1 VWQSEAELEDP
12 YSLTVRTGVEVA
24 VFVTRKS
31 GSEVLIV
38 HRSPEQGGYWHV
50 IAGGVEPGETVEE
63 AAQREL
69 REETGLVAEVMA
81 GTSVIEYVYPLTEEP
96 AARRNQYDQSIAEVE
111 VTCFHVTAPDDWEP
125 KLDWE
130 HDGHRWCAPCE
141 AFTALRWPLPLRPF
155 EGSWCSKRLSRI
167 SATRLAA
174 LPAEGRFSIDAM
186 RTEVVR
192 SLRIAQT

>member
-1 VWQSEAELEDP
+1 VWQSEGELEDP

-69 REETGLVAEVMA
+69 REETGLVAEVTA
-81 GTSVIEYVYPLTEEP
+81 GAPVIEYVYPLTEEP
-96 AARRNQYDQSIAEVE
+96 AARRTQYDQSIAEVE
-111 VTCFHVTAPDDWEP
+111 VTCFRVAAPDDWEP
-125 KLDWE
+125 RLDWE
-130 HDGHRWCAPCE
+130 HDGHRWCEPCE
-141 AFTALRWPLPLRPF
+141 AFTALRWPATAQALR
-155 EGSWCSKRLSRI
+155 RLLVLE
-167 SATRLAA
+167 AT
-174 LPAEGRFSIDAM
+174 
-186 RTEVVR
+186 
-192 SLRIAQT
+192 